1 MYHLQIAYTSTE
13 EELVKHVQQS
23 HGMPRLHRFLYDV
36 YEYGTEEG
44 SAEILSPGHEAIPV
58 YGKSVEELGSASGTY
73 PP

>member
-1 MYHLQIAYTSTE
+1 MLPLQIAYTSTE

-44 SAEILSPGHEAIPV
+44 TAEILSPGHESTAV
-58 YGKSVEELGSASGTY
+58 HGKSVAELRGATGAH